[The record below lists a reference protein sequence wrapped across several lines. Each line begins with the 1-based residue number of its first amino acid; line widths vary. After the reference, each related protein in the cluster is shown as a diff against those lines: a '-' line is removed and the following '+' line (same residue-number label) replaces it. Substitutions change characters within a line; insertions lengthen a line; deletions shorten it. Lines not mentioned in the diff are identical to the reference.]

1 MASIRSYTIT
11 LSNNQ
16 TESDA
21 RQLLAQLDPG
31 FIIPSRKGVQQ
42 ILEVL
47 GLDRSFSRA
56 FDLIY
61 VPSRDHSKSEEVLIA
76 EDQFILIE
84 LKTTKKRL
92 RNNPYGFFFGA
103 TKNEFDLAEKMG
115 DRYKFCFISL
125 HRESS
130 SYALVTLEEL
140 RKLVKTQRI
149 QYQINIK
156 TRAD

>member
-1 MASIRSYTIT
+1 MASIKSYTIT

-16 TESDA
+16 TESGA

-31 FIIPSRKGVQQ
+31 FLIPSRKGVQQ
-42 ILEVL
+42 ILKVL
-47 GLDRSFSRA
+47 GLDRGFSRA

-61 VPSRDHSKSEEVLIA
+61 VPSRDHIKSEEAIIA
-76 EDQFILIE
+76 ENNFILVE

-92 RNNPYGFFFGA
+92 TNNPYGA

-125 HRESS
+125 HHESS

-140 RKLVKTQRI
+140 RKLIKTQRI
-149 QYQINIK
+149 QYQINIR
-156 TRAD
+156 TRPD